1 LTVVGQNGT
10 SAATTGAFSVE
21 AIADADGEVDVTASL
36 AGPENNVTSGLSL
49 TDVLAGLKLYLGKSL
64 PESYSSPYNYIAADF
79 DADNDV
85 DLSDV
90 LNMLKYY
97 LGKSTTNNVEPEW
110 AFVDKA
116 DFTDDV
122 VDTIAGAD
130 GNPLSKLN
138 TTPHTIDQDISVDG
152 TIELVG
158 VLRGDVDGSWVPVT
172 E

>member
-1 LTVVGQNGT
+1 
-10 SAATTGAFSVE
+10 
-21 AIADADGEVDVTASL
+21 
-36 AGPENNVTSGLSL
+36 
-49 TDVLAGLKLYLGKSL
+49 
-64 PESYSSPYNYIAADF
+64 
-79 DADNDV
+79 
-85 DLSDV
+85 
-90 LNMLKYY
+90 LKYY

-116 DFTDDV
+116 DFTDDE